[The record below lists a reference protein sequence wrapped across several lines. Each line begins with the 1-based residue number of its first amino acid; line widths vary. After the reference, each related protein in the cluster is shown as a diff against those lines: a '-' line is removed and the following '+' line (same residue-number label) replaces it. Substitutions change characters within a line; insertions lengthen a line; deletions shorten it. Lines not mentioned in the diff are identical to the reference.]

1 MSWSTNPVVQAACVA
16 DIYRVVNIEDEAKRH
31 ELALRIIAGCY
42 AVHGGNYKAS
52 YESTVAM
59 AAIYPEQYKPLGPA

>member
-1 MSWSTNPVVQAACVA
+1 MSWSDDPIVHAACVA
-16 DIYRVVNIEDEAKRH
+16 DVYRVVNTEDQAKRH

-42 AVHGGNYKAS
+42 AIHGGDYKPS
-52 YESTVAM
+52 YTSTVAM